1 MSVRRWPALAVAF
14 AALAACAPTAQPPQ
28 TQDARLT
35 HVADVHRTKCGAC
48 HERVEP
54 GMRSREEL
62 ERALARHRNRVKLTE
77 AEWGAMIDYLSRQQ
91 D

>member
-1 MSVRRWPALAVAF
+1 MRFPRWLAL
-14 AALAACAPTAQPPQ
+14 AALAACAPAAPPPA

-35 HVADVHRTKCGAC
+35 HIADVHRAKCGAC
-48 HERVEP
+48 HDRVEP

-62 ERALARHRNRVKLTE
+62 ERALAKHRTRVKLTE